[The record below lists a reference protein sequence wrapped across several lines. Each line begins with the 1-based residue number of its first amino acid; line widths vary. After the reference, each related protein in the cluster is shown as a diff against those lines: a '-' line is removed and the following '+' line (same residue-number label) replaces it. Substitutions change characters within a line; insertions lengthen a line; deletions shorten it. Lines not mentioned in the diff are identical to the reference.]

1 MHTICKR
8 LRPIILA
15 ALAAGGF
22 TAPTQ
27 AADLIAF
34 WDFERVEAEGTSI
47 KAATGNSFLSFYRS
61 SSLLSFSRCVI
72 RLNFYIEKI
81 HLSNLASASES
92 KFLSINQRKPTANS
106 GFLRLQEVKPV

>member
-1 MHTICKR
+1 MHTTLSKR

-34 WDFERVEAEGTSI
+34 WDFERVEADGTSI
-47 KAATGNSFLSFYRS
+47 KAATGNFTGTMEGGPVL
-61 SSLLSFSRCVI
+61 
-72 RLNFYIEKI
+72 
-81 HLSNLASASES
+81 
-92 KFLSINQRKPTANS
+92 TAAGEGRPKGGGKGLGKK
-106 GFLRLQEVKPV
+106 GFTRPRRPPKNDAPGN